1 MFYELLFLKSLA
13 LTIIIETIVMI
24 IFFRFITRTKDAEIL
39 RILAT
44 GIIAS
49 FATLPYLWFIFANF
63 FDQKIWYI
71 ITGES
76 FAVLVESI
84 IIHIILR
91 VKILKSTI
99 CSLTCNMVS
108 FFIGLF
114 IFWQHKSWKYF
125 SKCKTRNN

>member
-1 MFYELLFLKSLA
+1 MSFYELLFLKSLA

-24 IFFRFITRTKDAEIL
+24 IFFRFITRTKDVEIS

-44 GIIAS
+44 GVIAS
-49 FATLPYLWFIFANF
+49 FATLPYLWFIFANLF
-63 FDQKIWYI
+63 DHDQKIWYI

-76 FAVLVESI
+76 FAVIVEVA
-84 IIHIILR
+84 IIHFTLR

-108 FFIGLF
+108 FLIGLL
-114 IFWQHKSWKYF
+114 IY
-125 SKCKTRNN
+125 